1 MPSVGAL
8 ALRAGGDYWIVVG
21 RGGAMAS
28 DQDVPYASAVS
39 LLDLY
44 RKRAA
49 SPIEVT
55 RILLDRL
62 DALQPEINAFCIVDR
77 DRALAAARESER
89 RWINGEA
96 VGGLDGVPV
105 TIKDLVLMRGFP
117 TLRGSR
123 IVDRDKDWSE
133 DAPATARLREAGAVI
148 LGKTTTPE
156 FGWKALGD
164 SPLTGITRNPW
175 DLSRTPGGSSAG
187 AAAACAAGI
196 GPLHVGSDG
205 AGSIRI
211 PSAFTGV
218 FGLKPSFGRVPA
230 HPPSPM
236 GLLAHSGPMAR
247 TVADAAV
254 LLTVLSGPDHR
265 DPYALPVE
273 DRDYLDGLEGGV
285 RGWRIAYS
293 PTLGYAQVDPE
304 IAAAVAAAAEQFAA
318 LGAVLEEVDRIFS
331 SPRDALF
338 KLWAAGAAKLLTGY
352 AAEQRAVVDPGLI
365 ATATEGERITAVDYL
380 GADLV
385 RTALGEQMA
394 AFHQKYDLLLT
405 PTMPIPALPVGQD
418 LNDPASERHWI
429 DWSPFSYPFNM
440 TRQPAAS
447 IPCGLTR
454 AGLPIGLQIVGP
466 LYADDRVLRAARAFE
481 TTQPE
486 RRAPLV
492 AYELSVCIL

>member
-1 MPSVGAL
+1 
-8 ALRAGGDYWIVVG
+8 
-21 RGGAMAS
+21 MAHEN
-28 DQDVPYASAVS
+28 DVAYASAVR

-44 RKRAA
+44 RKRAL
-49 SPIEVT
+49 SPVEVT
-55 RILLDRL
+55 RLLLDRL
-62 DALQPEINAFCIVDR
+62 DRLEPRINAFCVVDR
-77 DRALAAARESER
+77 DGALAAARESEE
-89 RWINGEA
+89 RWQRGEP
-96 VGGLDGVPV
+96 VGRLDGVPV
-105 TIKDLVLMRGFP
+105 TIKDLMLMRGFP

-123 IVDRDKDWSE
+123 LVDPDQDWSE
-133 DAPATARLREAGAVI
+133 DAPATARLREAGAII

-175 DLSRTPGGSSAG
+175 DRSRTPGGSSAG

-218 FGLKPSFGRVPA
+218 FGLKPSFGRAPA
-230 HPPSPM
+230 YPASPM
-236 GLLAHSGPMAR
+236 GLLSHVGPITR
-247 TVADAAV
+247 TVADAA
-254 LLTVLSGPDHR
+254 LMLTVLAGPDDR
-265 DPYALPVE
+265 DPYALPPT
-273 DRDYLDGLEGGV
+273 DTDYGDGLEDGV

-293 PTLGYAQVDPE
+293 PTLGYAKVDPE
-304 IAAAVAAAAEQFAA
+304 IAASVAAAVRQFEN
-318 LGAVLEEVDRIFS
+318 LGAIVEEVETIFA
-331 SPRDALF
+331 SPREALLT
-338 KLWAAGAAKLLTGY
+338 LWAAGAAKLL
-352 AAEQRAVVDPGLI
+352 AAFPADRKELIDPGLVE
-365 ATATEGERITAVDYL
+365 TAGEGERISALDYL

-385 RTALGEQMA
+385 RNALGQQMA
-394 AFHQKYDLLLT
+394 AFHRKYDLLLT
-405 PTMPIPALPVGQD
+405 PMMPIPALPVGQD
-418 LNDPASERHWI
+418 LNDPATERHWI
-429 DWSPFSYPFNM
+429 DWSPFSYPVNM

-486 RRAPLV
+486 RRPPLG
-492 AYELSVCIL
+492 

>member
-1 MPSVGAL
+1 MS
-8 ALRAGGDYWIVVG
+8 AGDDFAWL
-21 RGGAMAS
+21 
-28 DQDVPYASAVS
+28 SAVS
-39 LLDLY
+39 LLDIY
-44 RKRAA
+44 RGKAA
-49 SPIEVT
+49 SPVEVT
-55 RILLDRL
+55 RALLDRL
-62 DALQPEINAFCIVDR
+62 DRLQPKINAFCIVDR
-77 DRALAAARESER
+77 DGALAAAAASER
-89 RWINGEA
+89 RWLDGNLAGP
-96 VGGLDGVPV
+96 LDGVPV
-105 TIKDLVLMRGFP
+105 TIKDLMLMRGFP

-123 IVDRDKDWSE
+123 LVDPDQDWSE

-196 GPLHVGSDG
+196 GPLHLGSDG

-211 PSAFTGV
+211 PCAFTGI

-230 HPPSPM
+230 YPLSAM
-236 GLLAHSGPMAR
+236 GLLAHIGPMAR
-247 TVADAAV
+247 TVQDAA
-254 LLTVLSGPDHR
+254 LMLNVLSRPDYR
-265 DPYALPVE
+265 DPYALPPD
-273 DRDYLDGLEGGV
+273 DRDYLDGLDDGV

-293 PTLGYAQVDPE
+293 PTLGYAKVDPE
-304 IAAAVAAAAEQFAA
+304 IAAAVAGAARQFEA
-318 LGAVLEEVDRIFS
+318 LGAIVEEVETIS
-331 SPRDALF
+331 PSPRDALF
-338 KLWAAGAAKLLTGY
+338 ILWAAGAAKLVSAYPVDRRVL
-352 AAEQRAVVDPGLI
+352 VDPGLL
-365 ATATEGERITAVDYL
+365 ATAAEGERISAVDYL

-385 RTALGEQMA
+385 RTALGQTMA
-394 AFHQKYDLLLT
+394 AFHQTYDLLLT

-418 LNDPASERHWI
+418 LNDPASESHWI
-429 DWSPFSYPFNM
+429 DWSPFSFPFNM
-440 TRQPAAS
+440 TRQPAAT

-486 RRAPLV
+486 LRPPPLP
-492 AYELSVCIL
+492 